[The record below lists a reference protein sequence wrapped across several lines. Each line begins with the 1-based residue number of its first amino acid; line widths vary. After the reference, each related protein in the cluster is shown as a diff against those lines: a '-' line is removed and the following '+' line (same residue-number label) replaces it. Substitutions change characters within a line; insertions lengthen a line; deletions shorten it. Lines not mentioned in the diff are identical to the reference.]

1 VLTAAERRSGARAAE
16 DRDVT
21 EETMTDETTR
31 TEPSS
36 EPSSGQGS
44 GQGSGEPPSAEPGPA
59 RPARRRAPLLTD
71 GLLLIDK
78 EPGPTSHDVVQR
90 ARRITG
96 QKKTGH
102 SGTLDPDATGLLVL
116 TLGRATRLTRF
127 LIRAPKV
134 YAGTIRFGAAT
145 DTYDA
150 SGEIAETAPP
160 EAVEALDRGRVAE
173 AMVGLTGEI
182 DHRPPSYSAKK
193 VGGKKLYELARA
205 GEEVPRESKRVTVFD
220 FEVTGE
226 LSRRDEADG
235 LGGAEID
242 FRLACSS
249 GTYARTLA
257 HEVGGAVGTG
267 AHLAA
272 LRRLQVGPFRLED
285 AIRLAELEE
294 AAAAGGPPAKG
305 WVPFDAIPLPFGEIA
320 VDPQQEDRIAHGQT
334 VLVRELAGDEGDWV
348 RLSDRRGRF
357 LAVGTIVERIGTGG
371 VGIVQPR
378 VVFK

>member
-1 VLTAAERRSGARAAE
+1 V
-16 DRDVT
+16 
-21 EETMTDETTR
+21 TDETT
-31 TEPSS
+31 TEETTRAEETFSAKTGADEQAAVQAS
-36 EPSSGQGS
+36 EERAPETGLAEQAAG
-44 GQGSGEPPSAEPGPA
+44 GGPSAEPG
-59 RPARRRAPLLTD
+59 RRSPARRRAPLLAD

-134 YAGTIRFGAAT
+134 YVGTIRFGAAT

-150 SGEIAETAPP
+150 SGSVEETGPA
-160 EAVEALDRGRVAE
+160 EAVEALDRERIAE
-173 AMVGLTGEI
+173 AMADLVGEI
-182 DHRPPSYSAKK
+182 DHRPPPYSAKK

-205 GEEVPRESKRVTVFD
+205 GEEVPRESKRVTVF
-220 FEVTGE
+220 ELEPTGE
-226 LSRRDEADG
+226 LARREDADG
-235 LGGAEID
+235 LGGAEIE

-257 HEVGGAVGTG
+257 HDVGRAVGTG
-267 AHLAA
+267 GHLAA

-285 AIRLAELEE
+285 AVRLGELEE
-294 AAAAGGPPAKG
+294 AVAAGEPPAAA

-348 RLSDRRGRF
+348 KLSDRRGRF